1 MAELGSLSRALL
13 PPSVKAPWYI
23 FVSKL
28 TTRYVPRSKLD
39 SAENVYKAQLKV
51 DTRQLA
57 PTAIYLGASLHTNY
71 VLRILTQDI

>member
-13 PPSVKAPWYI
+13 APSVKAPWHI

-57 PTAIYLGASLHTNY
+57 PTAIYNSSNNCTL
-71 VLRILTQDI
+71 VRPCIPLTC